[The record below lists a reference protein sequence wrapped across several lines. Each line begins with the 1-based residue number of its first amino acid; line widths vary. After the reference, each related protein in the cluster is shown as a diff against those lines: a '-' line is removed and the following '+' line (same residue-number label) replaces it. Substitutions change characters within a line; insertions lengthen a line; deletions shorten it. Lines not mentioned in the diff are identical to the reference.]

1 MAGFTSSAG
10 RNICSFGQGRT
21 RAGAVYHGASSEDIL
36 GLRDWLGCGQTRHE
50 EMVHCEAG
58 EALPRQASAACGEV
72 VRTQLPLC
80 LALRRLHII
89 FLQTSPRREKGK
101 ETTNRKN
108 ENVPMVLEYISLLF
122 RFTFFFIEKK

>member
-58 EALPRQASAACGEV
+58 EALSRQASAARREV
-72 VRTQLPLC
+72 VRTQLPLI
-80 LALRRLHII
+80 ASPSTASI
-89 FLQTSPRREKGK
+89 TSQRGEKA
-101 ETTNRKN
+101 
-108 ENVPMVLEYISLLF
+108 
-122 RFTFFFIEKK
+122 KKPQIR